1 MRTDTTRPI
10 TTKLPR
16 FLLALL
22 IMATVL
28 VGCGDDSAED
38 SDAAATSDPLATDE
52 VDAQTDVPD
61 TTTTAAAEDS
71 TTDEPAVEREP
82 AFPVLATAP
91 TEPGPRPLLSWD
103 AVEGA
108 ARYDLMVLNA
118 EGVAYW
124 GWSGTETAIHL
135 GGIEDPDAAGA
146 WVFEP
151 LTWVVTARDADGQPL
166 ALSEQA
172 TLEP

>member
-1 MRTDTTRPI
+1 MPI
-10 TTKLPR
+10 NKFPA

-22 IMATVL
+22 VAAALLT
-28 VGCGDDSAED
+28 GCGDDSTDA
-38 SDAAATSDPLATDE
+38 SDAPDSVVTDPVATDGA
-52 VDAQTDVPD
+52 DAPD
-61 TTTTAAAEDS
+61 TTTTTAADDASDSGTDTDTEPAAERD
-71 TTDEPAVEREP
+71 PI
-82 AFPVLATAP
+82 FPVLVTAP

-108 ARYDLMVLNA
+108 TQYDLMVLNA

-124 GWSGTETAIHL
+124 GWSGAETAVYL
-135 GGIEDPDAAGA
+135 GGVEDPDATGA

-172 TLEP
+172 MLEP